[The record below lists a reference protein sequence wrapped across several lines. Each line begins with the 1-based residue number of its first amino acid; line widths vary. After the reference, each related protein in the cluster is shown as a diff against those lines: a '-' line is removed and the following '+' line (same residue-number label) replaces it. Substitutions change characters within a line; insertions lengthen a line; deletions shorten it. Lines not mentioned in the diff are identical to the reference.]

1 MFNNHDKYIN
11 GTFGLC
17 GYAENTVIEYCQNKG
32 NITITND
39 VSSFYVG
46 GIAGM
51 VMETSEIRYCS
62 NSGDIK
68 SYAPQTGGIAGQ
80 ISGTAKIIN
89 CCSTGKL
96 TPLGKGTTDMGG
108 IVGTVGTNSKGGSDN
123 TVSHCYFG
131 GEIDLTQYTAT
142 LPYKRFG
149 AIAGK
154 KDSSDKA
161 LATFENNFFAETE
174 NVSACANKDG
184 VGTAKTIEYMK
195 TEDFYNEI
203 SAAGGI
209 YRFSQGETPLLPNV
223 KYSVFFTVTPSGL
236 TGAVIKVNGQET
248 ANSAELEA
256 GTYPVEITADNCE
269 TLNTEIT
276 ITADTA
282 THTQTFTLAYK
293 DADYKKVD
301 AAITKAN
308 ALKKDDY
315 KDFSAV
321 QEAIEK
327 VVRGKNITEQTEVD
341 QMAKAIEDAIAALEY
356 KDADYTKVDAA
367 ITKANALKK
376 DDYKDFS
383 AVQEAIEKV
392 VRGKNITEQTEV
404 DQMAKAIEDAI
415 AALEYKDADYTK
427 VDAAITKANALKKDD
442 YKDFSAVQEAIE
454 KVVRGKNITEQT
466 EVDQMAKA
474 IEDAIAALEK
484 KPVETDKPQTPQTPS
499 QDPDQNTIG
508 IFTYRITGKDTA
520 EILTTT
526 VNGDKKKDLKIFST
540 AKLILGERYKITS
553 VAANALKGN
562 KKVKT
567 LTIGKNTVKIGKGAF
582 QNCKNLK
589 KIVIKSKKLKKIGS
603 NAFKGISKKAV
614 VKVPKSKKKYYTKL
628 LRASGLPKSVKIK

>member
-1 MFNNHDKYIN
+1 M
-11 GTFGLC
+11 C

-415 AALEYKDADYTK
+415 AALE
-427 VDAAITKANALKKDD
+427 
-442 YKDFSAVQEAIE
+442 
-454 KVVRGKNITEQT
+454 
-466 EVDQMAKA
+466 
-474 IEDAIAALEK
+474 K

-614 VKVPKSKKKYYTKL
+614 VKVPKSKKKLYTKL

>member
-1 MFNNHDKYIN
+1 M
-11 GTFGLC
+11 
-17 GYAENTVIEYCQNKG
+17 Q
-32 NITITND
+32 
-39 VSSFYVG
+39 
-46 GIAGM
+46 
-51 VMETSEIRYCS
+51 
-62 NSGDIK
+62 
-68 SYAPQTGGIAGQ
+68 
-80 ISGTAKIIN
+80 
-89 CCSTGKL
+89 
-96 TPLGKGTTDMGG
+96 
-108 IVGTVGTNSKGGSDN
+108 
-123 TVSHCYFG
+123 
-131 GEIDLTQYTAT
+131 
-142 LPYKRFG
+142 
-149 AIAGK
+149 
-154 KDSSDKA
+154 
-161 LATFENNFFAETE
+161 
-174 NVSACANKDG
+174 
-184 VGTAKTIEYMK
+184 
-195 TEDFYNEI
+195 
-203 SAAGGI
+203 
-209 YRFSQGETPLLPNV
+209 
-223 KYSVFFTVTPSGL
+223 
-236 TGAVIKVNGQET
+236 
-248 ANSAELEA
+248 
-256 GTYPVEITADNCE
+256 ITADNCE
-269 TLNTEIT
+269 ILNAEIT
-276 ITADTA
+276 ITGDTA
-282 THTQTFTLAYK
+282 THTQTFT
-293 DADYKKVD
+293 
-301 AAITKAN
+301 
-308 ALKKDDY
+308 
-315 KDFSAV
+315 
-321 QEAIEK
+321 
-327 VVRGKNITEQTEVD
+327 
-341 QMAKAIEDAIAALEY
+341 LEY

-614 VKVPKSKKKYYTKL
+614 VKVPKSKKKLYTKL

>member
-1 MFNNHDKYIN
+1 MGGAEISGLTLKGNIDDAGEGYVFLGTLAGYTDGAKISDCISEVVFNNHDKYIN

-51 VMETSEIRYCS
+51 VMGTSEIRYCS

-96 TPLGKGTTDMGG
+96 TPLGKGITDMGG
-108 IVGTVGTNSKGGSDN
+108 IVGVVGTNSKDGSDN

-184 VGTAKTIEYMK
+184 AGTAKTIEYMK

-282 THTQTFTLAYK
+282 THTQTFTLTYK

-301 AAITKAN
+301 EAIEKAN

-321 QEAIEK
+321 QEAIDK
-327 VVRGKNITEQTEVD
+327 VIRGKNITEQ
-341 QMAKAIEDAIAALEY
+341 A
-356 KDADYTKVDAA
+356 
-367 ITKANALKK
+367 
-376 DDYKDFS
+376 
-383 AVQEAIEKV
+383 
-392 VRGKNITEQTEV
+392 
-404 DQMAKAIEDAI
+404 
-415 AALEYKDADYTK
+415 
-427 VDAAITKANALKKDD
+427 
-442 YKDFSAVQEAIE
+442 
-454 KVVRGKNITEQT
+454 

-484 KPVETDKPQTPQTPS
+484 KPVETEESQTPETPS
-499 QDPDQNTIG
+499 QVPDQNKNKIG
-508 IFTYRITGKDTA
+508 IFTYRITGKNTA
-520 EILTTT
+520 KMITST
-526 VNGDKKKDLKIFST
+526 VNGDKKKNLRIFST
-540 AKLILGERYKITS
+540 VKLNGKKYKVTS
-553 VAANALKGN
+553 VAKNALKGN
-562 KKVKT
+562 KKVRTLVVGKT
-567 LTIGKNTVKIGKGAF
+567 TEKIGKSAF

-589 KIVIKSKKLKKIGS
+589 KIIIKSKNLKKIGS
-603 NAFKGISKKAV
+603 NAFKGISKNAV
-614 VKVPKSKKKYYTKL
+614 VKVPKSKKKLYTKL